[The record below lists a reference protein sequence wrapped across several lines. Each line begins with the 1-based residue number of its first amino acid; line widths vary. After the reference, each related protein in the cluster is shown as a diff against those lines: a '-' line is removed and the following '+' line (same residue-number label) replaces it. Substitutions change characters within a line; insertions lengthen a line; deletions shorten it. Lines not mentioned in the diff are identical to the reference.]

1 MTKSRE
7 HFGSRFAVVMAMS
20 GSAIGLGN
28 IWRFPYLVGENGG
41 AAFIAV
47 YILASLF
54 LSVPIFLAESIIG
67 RRTHSNTFGAIDK
80 LAPGSCW
87 KWLGLI
93 TVFTPLII
101 LSYYSVV
108 GGWSIE
114 YLIKSLEFKFT
125 APDVQFDGI
134 FGTFISSAW
143 WPLACHTIFLFVCAL
158 IIVGGVKGG
167 IEKFSNFSMPVLF
180 LMILIIMIYSF
191 TLPGAKAGVIYLVK
205 PDFAGLTRTGIA
217 SAMGQSFYSL
227 SLGVGT
233 ILTYSSYVSKK
244 ENLLT
249 SGLGTAGFDL
259 LFALMAGF
267 AVMSAVFAAGIAPG
281 SGPGLIFET
290 LPYVFNKMATFSP
303 ILSSVVAILF
313 FLTVLIAALTSA
325 VSLFEVGVAYLVE
338 EKNVRRMPA
347 TVIIFFGVWLVGCMC
362 SLSFGPLKGFT
373 LYDKNLFSFLDMI
386 SSNFLMAAGAMVF
399 AIFVGW
405 KMKRED
411 VYDEFT
417 NGGTLGFNVKC
428 FPLIYFLIKYVAPV
442 VIGVIFISGLI
453 M

>member
-54 LSVPIFLAESIIG
+54 LSIPIFLAESIIG

-80 LAPGSCW
+80 LAPGSYW

-114 YLIKSLEFKFT
+114 YLWKSLAFRFT
-125 APDVQFDGI
+125 APDVQLDGI

-143 WPLACHTIFLFVCAL
+143 WPLACHTIFLLVCAL
-158 IIVGGVKGG
+158 VIVGGVKGG

-205 PDFAGLTRTGIA
+205 PDFAGLSRAGIA

-233 ILTYSSYVSKK
+233 ILTYSSYVNKK

-290 LPYVFNKMATFSP
+290 LPYVFNKMATLSP
-303 ILSSVVAILF
+303 ILSGVVAILF

-347 TVIIFFGVWLVGCMC
+347 TIIIFFGVWIVGCLC

-417 NGGTLGFNVKC
+417 NGGTLGFNAKC
-428 FPLIYFLIKYVAPV
+428 FPLIYFLIKYIAPV

>member
-1 MTKSRE
+1 MTKNRE

-54 LSVPIFLAESIIG
+54 LSIPIFLAESIIG

-87 KWLGLI
+87 KWLGLL

-101 LSYYSVV
+101 VSYYSVV

-114 YLIKSLEFKFT
+114 YLLKSLEFKFT
-125 APDVQFDGI
+125 APDVQLDGI
-134 FGTFISSAW
+134 FGTFISSTW
-143 WPLACHTIFLFVCAL
+143 WPVACHTVFLLMCAL
-158 IIVGGVKGG
+158 VIVGGVKGG
-167 IEKFSNFSMPVLF
+167 IEKFSNLSMPVLF

-191 TLPGAKAGVIYLVK
+191 TLPGAEAGVKYLVK
-205 PDFAGLTRTGIA
+205 PDFADLTRREIA

-338 EKNVRRMPA
+338 EKNVKRLPA
-347 TVIIFFGVWLVGCMC
+347 TMIVFVGVWLVGCLC
-362 SLSFGPLKGFT
+362 SLSFGPLKNFT

-417 NGGTLGFNVKC
+417 NGGTLAFNVKC
-428 FPLIYFLIKYVAPV
+428 FPLIYFLIKFVAPV

>member
-54 LSVPIFLAESIIG
+54 LSIPIFLAESIIG

-87 KWLGLI
+87 KWLGLL

-125 APDVQFDGI
+125 SPDVQLDGI

-158 IIVGGVKGG
+158 VIVGGVKGG

-205 PDFAGLTRTGIA
+205 PDFAGLSRTGIA

-347 TVIIFFGVWLVGCMC
+347 TVIIFFGVWLVGCLC

-428 FPLIYFLIKYVAPV
+428 FPLIYFLIKFVAPV

-453 M
+453 I

>member
-417 NGGTLGFNVKC
+417 NGGTLRFNVKC

>member
-54 LSVPIFLAESIIG
+54 LSIPIFLAESIIG

-87 KWLGLI
+87 KWLGLL

-125 APDVQFDGI
+125 SPDVQLDGI

-158 IIVGGVKGG
+158 VIVGGVKGG

-205 PDFAGLTRTGIA
+205 PDFAGLSRTGIA

-338 EKNVRRMPA
+338 EKNVRRIPA
-347 TVIIFFGVWLVGCMC
+347 TVIIFFGVWLVGCLC

-405 KMKRED
+405 KMKREE

-428 FPLIYFLIKYVAPV
+428 FPLIYFLIKFVAPV

-453 M
+453 I